1 MLRAFEALED
11 EKGISKEVILEALEA
26 ALVSAYKRNYQQAQ
40 NVEVNFDVKKGSI
53 KVFAVKEVVDL
64 VMDSQLEVSLEDAHD
79 LNSAYEIGDK
89 IKFEVT
95 PKDFGRIAAQT
106 AKQVIMQRVRE
117 AERSIIYNEYIDYE
131 DDILTGIV
139 ERQDRRYVYVSLGK
153 IEAVIPPEGQIPNET
168 FQPHE
173 RVQVYVER
181 VENTT
186 KGPQVYVSRSHPSLL
201 KRLFEQEVP
210 EIFDGTVEIKAIA
223 REAGDRSKVAV
234 VSNDANIDAVGTCV
248 GPRGSRVQRIVD
260 ELKGENMD
268 IVQWS
273 DDMATFISNA
283 LNPADVL
290 SVHFVPG
297 ETSCVVVVPESHL
310 SLAIGKRGQNARL
323 AAKLTNHKIDIKS
336 EADFEAYVQTE
347 EYAERFAEKELV
359 EEDVDPILAEDI
371 EAVEDYEEVTEGS
384 SSIDEEDLLAIDDLE
399 EGNVGP
405 EAIEDQID
413 DIESEDNDIIG
424 DEPLIGEEDLDQ
436 QERLNEEG

>member
-336 EADFEAYVQTE
+336 ETDFEAYVQTE

-359 EEDVDPILAEDI
+359 DEDVDPILAEDI
-371 EAVEDYEEVTEGS
+371 EAVEDYEAVTEGS

-413 DIESEDNDIIG
+413 DIEDEDNDIIG